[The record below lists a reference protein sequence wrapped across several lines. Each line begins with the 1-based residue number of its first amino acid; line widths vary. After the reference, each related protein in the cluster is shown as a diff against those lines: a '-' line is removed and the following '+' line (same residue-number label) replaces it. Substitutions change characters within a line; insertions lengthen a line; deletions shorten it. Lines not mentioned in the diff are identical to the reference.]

1 MDSSFRIFQNSIPE
15 NVLRKAER
23 TREKYRRKFGDDSEK
38 EYHLSMAETP
48 VIGPLWG
55 VRSLTLS
62 DATDTDFG
70 CKSVIVGNIRMGF
83 GHYRI
88 SMAMASAARALGYD
102 PVWMD
107 LNSFGTTTC
116 GKVIRYQNDLYSKG
130 SRWSQQSA
138 LFNRFF
144 WEPMNSE
151 GFRKLSY
158 NVSDQ
163 KVTELMTPVFR
174 DIPRDIPF
182 IATHVWPAQAAVH
195 AGMRHVVNAI
205 PDNWPMALHLAEGAV
220 HAVQTP
226 SAALGYRALRG
237 MDKSR
242 ILKPMP
248 KGSVVET
255 GHYIDHELTANLE
268 ADCAR
273 RTARLTSGKP
283 IRYLL
288 TIGGAGAQQ
297 DLYLS
302 ILRTLLPEVSAGK
315 AALVLN
321 VGDHLDAWKFL
332 KAKLGSA
339 ADGAVEHFNDMDGTF
354 RLADAA
360 LDGDLTG
367 VHIFCDEDI
376 FSAVYTTN
384 VLMRL
389 CDVLVTKPSELAF
402 YPVPKLMIRRVGG
415 HEAWG
420 AIRSAEVGDGT
431 YECRTPEEIA
441 GMIRLFQQDPSVIL
455 GLCDHILTAKK
466 LGIYDGAYR
475 VVQLACGTEPQ
486 GFVPAR

>member
-1 MDSSFRIFQNSIPE
+1 MDSSFRIFENDIPDR
-15 NVLRKAER
+15 VLHKAER
-23 TREKYRRKFGDDSEK
+23 AKQKFIRKFGDDSGR
-38 EYHLSMAETP
+38 EYHLAMEETP

-55 VRSLTLS
+55 VRSLKLS
-62 DATDTDFG
+62 AAPDTDFG

-107 LNSFGTTTC
+107 LNAFDGATC
-116 GKVIRYQNDLYSKG
+116 GKVIRCQNDLYSKG

-138 LFNRFF
+138 LFNRLV

-163 KVTELMTPVFR
+163 KVTELMAPVFR

-182 IATHVWPAQAAVH
+182 IATHVWPAQAAIH
-195 AGMRHVVNAI
+195 AGMTRVVNAI

-220 HAVQTP
+220 HTVQTP

-237 MDKSR
+237 MDKQR

-248 KGSVVET
+248 HGSVVET
-255 GHYIDHELTANLE
+255 GHYIDHELVANLE
-268 ADCAR
+268 TDCAR
-273 RTARLTSGKP
+273 RAARLSAGKP

-297 DLYLS
+297 ELYLS
-302 ILRTLLPEVSAGK
+302 ILRTLLPEVKAGR
-315 AALVLN
+315 AALLLN

-332 KAKLGSA
+332 REKLGA
-339 ADGAVEHFNDMDGTF
+339 EAGGAVEHFNDMDGVF
-354 RLADAA
+354 RLAESA
-360 LDGDLTG
+360 GEGELTG
-367 VHIFCDEDI
+367 VHIFWDQDI
-376 FSAVYTTN
+376 FSAVYATN

-420 AIRSAEVGDGT
+420 AIRAAEVGDGT
-431 YECRTPEEIA
+431 YECQSPAEIA
-441 GMIRLFQQDPSVIL
+441 GMIRLFQADPSVIL
-455 GLCDHILTAKK
+455 GLCDHILAAKK

-475 VVQLACGTEPQ
+475 VVQLACSQQP
-486 GFVPAR
+486 